1 MSKDF
6 FPVIQYSEAK
16 LLTLLCL
23 SAACLWSFVELAD
36 WVLDGQSHA
45 IDEKLLLLFRTQ
57 ANIEDP
63 LGPLWLEDF
72 IRDLTALGSVG
83 ILSLLTLLC
92 MGYLLLE
99 QKKRLALLLMTFI
112 ASGILASFA
121 LKTGFT
127 RPRPDLVPH
136 ATEVYTSSFPSGHSM
151 LSSLVYLTLASLG
164 SLLQSRRRNKAY
176 LYCTAVLL
184 SVVVGLSR
192 VYLGVHWPTDVLAGW
207 TMGTVWALL
216 FLLISRTGIQ
226 RGWLEPADAMTSSWL
241 AGTEKVD

>member
-1 MSKDF
+1 M
-6 FPVIQYSEAK
+6 QYSEAK

-226 RGWLEPADAMTSSWL
+226 SGWLEPADAMTSSRP
-241 AGTEKVD
+241 ARTEKVD